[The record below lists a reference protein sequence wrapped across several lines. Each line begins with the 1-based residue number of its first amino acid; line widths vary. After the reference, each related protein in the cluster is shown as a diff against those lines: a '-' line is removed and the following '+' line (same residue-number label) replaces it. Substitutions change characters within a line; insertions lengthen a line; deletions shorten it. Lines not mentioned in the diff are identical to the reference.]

1 MVFHL
6 VTSGLTRNVFNAVI
20 ITIIIIYHNTSQ
32 DGVEQSVTGTG
43 VFLLSTQPIRPLPP
57 PPPHSGWME
66 SGSLLCDFG
75 PVYLEDTQF
84 PELMAG
90 GQRTLTWHRNL
101 NDLAVWR
108 LRFNP
113 LQRNAIC

>member
-1 MVFHL
+1 MV
-6 VTSGLTRNVFNAVI
+6 
-20 ITIIIIYHNTSQ
+20 
-32 DGVEQSVTGTG
+32 
-43 VFLLSTQPIRPLPP
+43 
-57 PPPHSGWME
+57 
-66 SGSLLCDFG
+66 SGSLLRDFG
-75 PVYLEDTQF
+75 PVYLEGTQF